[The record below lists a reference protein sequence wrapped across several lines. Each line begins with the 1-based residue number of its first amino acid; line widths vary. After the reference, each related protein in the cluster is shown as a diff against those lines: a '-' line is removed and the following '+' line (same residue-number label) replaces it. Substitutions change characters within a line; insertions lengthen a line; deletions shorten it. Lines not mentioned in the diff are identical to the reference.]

1 MSKLKLKLTI
11 ALVIIV
17 ILSIPAYFIG
27 RTFGV
32 FQGEVVLSKYAL
44 AIEKDG
50 KRYNAWPL
58 LNYNSAMDK
67 KGEERQFYYRVDT
80 GDLDELFM
88 LAYGQYE
95 VNSSEENPF
104 LDGKIQYDNE
114 RVHAYIKTV
123 PKFENANDYTNMYEF
138 FDDKGNHV
146 YTYDPSAPM
155 DTDYVKD
162 IIHAG
167 MSRTSAGGG
176 TTEAVDR
183 YINVTKLF
191 KDKLDITVRLK
202 VDDDN
207 RIVTIVMTRD
217 RT

>member
-1 MSKLKLKLTI
+1 MRNLKLTLAI
-11 ALVIIV
+11 ALFIIV
-17 ILSIPAYFIG
+17 ILSIPAFFIG

-58 LNYNSAMDK
+58 FNFNSAMDK

-80 GDLDELFM
+80 GDMDELFM

-95 VNSSEENPF
+95 VKSSEENPF
-104 LDGKIQYDNE
+104 FDGKIQYDDE
-114 RVHAYIKTV
+114 RVHTYIKTV
-123 PKFENANDYTNMYEF
+123 PKFENANDFTNTYEF

-146 YTYDPSAPM
+146 YTYDPSAPI
-155 DTDYVKD
+155 DKEYTKD

-167 MSRTSAGGG
+167 MTRSSGSGGSS
-176 TTEAVDR
+176 EVIDR

-191 KDKLDITVRLK
+191 KDKLDITVKLK
-202 VDDDN
+202 VDDN
-207 RIVTIVMTRD
+207 NHIVTIMMTRD